1 MGKFY
6 FFFPGCFLPA
16 FCCVRP
22 WMSGYYS
29 AGETSQSGNGGW
41 FRFSGFAALDGWI
54 LRWMI
59 DRSEKKLRW
68 KLLWQ
73 QQRTRH
79 MEQVFK
85 FKVNAMELNSH
96 ELKLEAQVVGLQ
108 VLLQVLCLQA
118 RMGYVIHSFMLSL
131 FKIWGGEFWL
141 SCIVEQSE
149 PFLWGHVASP
159 GVRGGFHGSDAQ
171 RAHVEA
177 MRGMPKWRRGKNGG
191 TKLGTG
197 RLRTNAEFFV
207 FFQGQEAGWR

>member
-1 MGKFY
+1 ME
-6 FFFPGCFLPA
+6 A
-16 FCCVRP
+16 
-22 WMSGYYS
+22 
-29 AGETSQSGNGGW
+29 
-41 FRFSGFAALDGWI
+41 GFASVDSRHSTDGFFVEW
-54 LRWMI
+54 
-59 DRSEKKLRW
+59 STGAKKNW
-68 KLLWQ
+68 GGSYYDSK
-73 QQRTRH
+73 QRTRH

-85 FKVNAMELNSH
+85 FKVNAMELNTH

-118 RMGYVIHSFMLSL
+118 RMGYVMHSFMLSG

-141 SCIVEQSE
+141 SCIVEQCE

-197 RLRTNAEFFV
+197 RLRTNAEFF
-207 FFQGQEAGWR
+207 FFFRGRKQVGDKLFMMA